1 MFHVEEVILNSED
14 HQILVVQERKK
25 VFTEVIKN
33 EIDFIDV
40 SELGEFPKF
49 STSNLSCQVIQMLVS
64 ETAVE
69 VLEVC

>member
-14 HQILVVQERKK
+14 HRILVVQERKK

-40 SELGEFPKF
+40 SELGKF
-49 STSNLSCQVIQMLVS
+49 L
-64 ETAVE
+64 AKY
-69 VLEVC
+69 

>member
-49 STSNLSCQVIQMLVS
+49 STSNLSCQVFVQ
-64 ETAVE
+64 
-69 VLEVC
+69 